1 MADPTP
7 DTTRKLQAV
16 QFICHRLFSTQR
28 EPSYT
33 KKVLAS
39 LPIAMAG
46 LFVNT
51 SGTTYSKSDL
61 MVAIASRVEHQ
72 LGLCW
77 DEWEVLRDDATM
89 NWPKK
94 LTKDRI
100 NRTTEAEGAGQGAYW
115 LARHC

>member
-7 DTTRKLQAV
+7 DTTRKLQPL

-33 KKVLAS
+33 EKMLAG

-46 LFVNT
+46 LFVKT
-51 SGTTYSKSDL
+51 SGTIYSKPDL

-72 LGLCW
+72 LGLYW

-94 LTKDRI
+94 LIIKT
-100 NRTTEAEGAGQGAYW
+100 
-115 LARHC
+115 